1 MRYVQPLTPEQR
13 DLLNKTMRG
22 SASFRARIRAHSLLL
37 SSQGKAITEIAKTY
51 QVNRVT
57 VSSWITNWE
66 ALGAQGLYDKPRSG
80 RPRTLNPEE
89 QELAKQYI
97 KEEPRSLKNVVERLE
112 KKTQKRISLSALKR
126 LAKKAG
132 LRWKRVRKSLKSF
145 RDPQAFERC
154 KRELEALQK
163 QEDQGKIDLYYF
175 DEAGFALNPS
185 VPYAWQLSRDVIEVP
200 AHKYGRLNVL
210 GFMNRHND
218 LHSYV
223 FEESVH
229 TGVVIGCFDDFCQT
243 ITKKTVVAVDNAS
256 IHRSDEFEDRLP
268 MWKKQGLIVKYL
280 STYSPELNL
289 IEILWRRIKY
299 SWLPFSA
306 YECLNTLIEALETIL
321 RDVGSEYQITFD

>member
-1 MRYVQPLTPEQR
+1 MRYVQPLTLEQR
-13 DLLNKTMRG
+13 DLFEHTMREDD
-22 SASFRARIRAHSLLL
+22 SFRARTRAHSLLL
-37 SSQGKAITEIAKTY
+37 SSQGKAITDIAETY

-80 RPRTLNPEE
+80 RPSKLTPEE
-89 QELAKQYI
+89 QELAKQYL
-97 KEEPRSLKNVVERLE
+97 KEEPRSLKTVVDRLE
-112 KKTQKRISLSALKR
+112 KKTQKRISISALKR

-132 LRWKRVRKSLKSF
+132 LRWKRVRKSLKSL
-145 RDPQAFERC
+145 RDPKAFERC

-163 QEDQGKIDLYYF
+163 QEDKGDIDLYYF

-185 VPYAWQLSRDVIEVP
+185 VPYAWQASRDTIEIP

-210 GFMNRHND
+210 GFMNRQNN
-218 LHSYV
+218 LQSYI

-229 TGVVIGCFDDFCQT
+229 TGVVIGCFDDFCKT
-243 ITKKTVVAVDNAS
+243 ITKKTVVGVDNAS

-268 MWKKQGLIVKYL
+268 VWKKKGLIIKYL

-306 YECLNTLIEALETIL
+306 YECLNTLIEALEDIL
-321 RDVGSEYQITFD
+321 RNVGSEYQITFA